1 MSIQSASSTTASALA
16 FVMALGAVIVALFA
30 SGIAMSVRMG
40 AEPVATGAGAADPE
54 GAAGVVSAASAA
66 TAAVAVTLT
75 EYDIEAAADTIPTGS
90 TLAVSNDGQIPHN
103 LEVRGEDLG
112 TGDLAA
118 GSSGTLDVSGLAP
131 GTYEWVCA
139 ITGHESSG
147 MSGNFTIDA
156 GTAVAADDG
165 ETAAAGMDHQAGTD
179 AAATMPTSA
188 DMEQAMQDSL
198 AAFPAE
204 TAGKGAQ
211 VMEPTIMEDG
221 TKLFE
226 LVVDEVEWEVEPGKV
241 VDALAYNGQ
250 IPGPTLKAD
259 IGDDVIIRVTNELD
273 DQGTSLHPHGLR
285 DHDFAIDGVTYIA
298 QDPIATGETMDYA
311 FTADQP
317 SVVMYHSH
325 HMSLHQVLNGLA
337 GSMIIGDY
345 AELAGVD
352 GVVDEIVMVT
362 NDAGSLGFT
371 LNGKSFP
378 ATELYQYTSGDKV
391 IVHYYNEGLMAHP
404 MHLHNQD
411 GLVIAKDGYV
421 LDDPWYM
428 DTLNVA
434 PGERYTV
441 VYELEQPG
449 TWVWHCHIL
458 SHVKRDDGSMFGML
472 TAMVVDEPTE
482 GRPRGRGAR
491 PSLVRSSTRVSGDED
506 ADGWRP
512 TVVTEAVAP

>member
-1 MSIQSASSTTASALA
+1 MSIQSTSTSTASILA
-16 FVMALGAVIVALFA
+16 FVMAGFAVIVALFA
-30 SGIAMSVRMG
+30 SGMAMTVRMG
-40 AEPVATGAGAADPE
+40 AAPVAAPTP
-54 GAAGVVSAASAA
+54 ASAA
-66 TAAVAVTLT
+66 GDTADASAVAAGAPTAVAVALT
-75 EYDIEAAADTIPTGS
+75 EYSIDAAAEPVPLGS
-90 TLAVSNDGQIPHN
+90 VFEVANDGQIVHN
-103 LEVRGEDLG
+103 LSVRGEGLG
-112 TGDLAA
+112 TGDIDVGRTAA
-118 GSSGTLDVSGLAP
+118 LDVSALPP
-131 GTYEWVCA
+131 GAYEWLCTIA
-139 ITGHESSG
+139 GHESSG
-147 MSGNFTIDA
+147 MA
-156 GTAVAADDG
+156 GTFTVSAEGSVAADSSEG
-165 ETAAAGMDHQAGTD
+165 TAAGMDHGDGDTAM
-179 AAATMPTSA
+179 AMPSSA

-204 TAGKGAQ
+204 TEGKGAQ
-211 VMEPTIMEDG
+211 VLEPTIMDDG

-226 LVVDEVEWEVEPGKV
+226 LTVDEVEWEVEPGKV

-250 IPGPTLKAD
+250 IPGPTMKAD
-259 IGDDVIIRVTNELD
+259 IGDDVIIRVTNNLD
-273 DQGTSLHPHGLR
+273 DEGTSIHPHGLR
-285 DHDFAIDGVTYIA
+285 DHDFAIDGVTYVA
-298 QDPIATGETMDYA
+298 QDPIAVGETMDYP

-317 SVVMYHSH
+317 SVMMYHSH

-345 AELAGVD
+345 ADLAGID

-378 ATELYQYTSGDKV
+378 ATEAYSYTSGDKV

-421 LDDPWYM
+421 LDSPYYM

-458 SHVKRDDGSMFGML
+458 SHVKRADGSMFGML
-472 TAMVVDEPTE
+472 TAMIVE
-482 GRPRGRGAR
+482 
-491 PSLVRSSTRVSGDED
+491 
-506 ADGWRP
+506 
-512 TVVTEAVAP
+512 EAPAS